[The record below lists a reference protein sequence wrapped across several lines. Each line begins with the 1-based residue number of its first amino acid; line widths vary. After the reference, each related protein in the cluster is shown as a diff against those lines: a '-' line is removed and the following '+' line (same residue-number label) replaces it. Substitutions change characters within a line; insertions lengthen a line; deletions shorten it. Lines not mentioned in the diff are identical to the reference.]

1 MRILF
6 IVAVMIMLAACH
18 KENNPPSM
26 SRTDFFNNELEAAQ
40 KVQSLLDR
48 RSKGEKLERIENISY
63 IDSKN
68 KSYAFVFYQSNKGF
82 SNIVLQQQYLNGQ
95 KSAMTSVTCAGSNCS
110 CKVSTTISNAGDVT
124 VGCSCSSCT
133 MMVNQ

>member
-1 MRILF
+1 
-6 IVAVMIMLAACH
+6 MIMFTACH

-26 SRTDFFNNELEAAQ
+26 SRTDFFNNELEAVQ

-48 RSKGEKLERIENISY
+48 RASGEKLERIESISY

-68 KSYAFVFYQSNKGF
+68 ESYAFVFYQSNKRFG
-82 SNIVLQQQYLNGQ
+82 NMVLKQQYVNGQ
-95 KSAMTSVTCAGSNCS
+95 KSAMTSVTCTGSDCN
-110 CKVSTTISNAGDVT
+110 CKVSTTISNAGNVT